1 MVALTAEDFGNFIT
15 HPLMKPP
22 SPPSFGGDS
31 PASSSSADLSLNFL
45 KEGVIVDPSDG
56 SVSFYGICDDKK
68 WKFTLRRGNDT
79 TQKALIHASLAEG
92 HQDEGQQSEE
102 RVEALAKALSE
113 TSTEFFNKMVFE
125 LDGTFLSFEDMALT
139 AKGTEPSVLLKLS
152 ILVRKFPS
160 PGLEF

>member
-22 SPPSFGGDS
+22 SPPTFGGDS
-31 PASSSSADLSLNFL
+31 PPPAAADLSLNFL
-45 KEGVIVDPSDG
+45 KEGVVVDPIDG
-56 SVSFYGICDDKK
+56 SVSFFGICDGKK
-68 WKFTLRRGNDT
+68 WKFSLRRGSDT
-79 TQKALIHASLAEG
+79 SQKAVIHASLAED

-113 TSTEFFNKMVFE
+113 SSTEFFNKMVFE

-139 AKGTEPSVLLKLS
+139 AKGTEPSVLLKLN